1 MEQMHMRRLIL
12 SGTRWVSVFLLCLSP
27 LPWIVPQRSTEWL
40 ENSNS
45 KVESSPW
52 LEADQL
58 FRSDTRWLGG
68 DGAFSVDLGD
78 GRALWMF
85 GDSFVAK
92 KVGATR
98 RQSDFIRNSVAIQIG
113 HDPSHATI
121 KFYSAMRRG
130 NPSDFVPSEDEKWF
144 WPLQGIRLGDRLL
157 LFYMRMARDPNKNSL
172 GFQSLGW
179 NAFMVDNPDAEP
191 SKWKPRK
198 LDGPET
204 QGKMLV
210 GMSVI
215 RDGQHVYAYV
225 LDDVEH
231 HAYLLRWPV
240 SEAMAGRL
248 SSPRWWC
255 GASDGWQENPA
266 HRQIVIRDAG
276 SDFSVQRVP
285 HGVGFIEVN
294 TAGFGATTIVFR
306 RAPCPEG
313 TWSKPQKLY
322 RPPESDAPD
331 AFVYGGKAHP
341 ELSGADLIVTYTANG
356 SDERL
361 ATDMSIYF
369 PRFVRVTF
377 SKELT
382 SRRAG
387 VATLTSDSDLGWPT
401 LSERVGRAS
410 LQPHAAPSFQTNG
423 RLRSGLN
430 IFWMYRSDARE
441 TAEVDLVQRQDVPDA
456 MNDH

>member
-1 MEQMHMRRLIL
+1 MELMQMRRLIFG
-12 SGTRWVSVFLLCLSP
+12 GTRWVSAFFLCLTP
-27 LPWIVPQRSTEWL
+27 VQWFIPECSTEWR
-40 ENSNS
+40 EDSSS
-45 KVESSPW
+45 KVESTSWP
-52 LEADQL
+52 EADRL
-58 FRSDTRWLGG
+58 FRSDQRWLGG

-78 GRALWMF
+78 GRVLWMF

-92 KVGATR
+92 KGGATR
-98 RQSDFIRNSVAIQIG
+98 RQSAFVRNSVAIQTG
-113 HDPSHATI
+113 YDPSHTTI

-130 NPSDFVPSEDEKWF
+130 NPIDFALSEGETWF
-144 WPLQGIRLGDRLL
+144 WPLHGIRLENRLL

-191 SKWKPRK
+191 SKWKLRR

-210 GMSVI
+210 GMSVV
-215 RDGQHVYAYV
+215 RDGDHVYTYV
-225 LDDVEH
+225 LNDVEH

-240 SEAMAGRL
+240 SEAAARQL
-248 SSPRWWC
+248 HSPQWWC
-255 GASDGWQENPA
+255 GAGEGWQENPA
-266 HRQIVIRDAG
+266 HRQIVIRNAG
-276 SDFSVQRVP
+276 SDFSVQRDP

-306 RAPCPEG
+306 RAQHPEG
-313 TWSKPQKLY
+313 TWSEPQKLY

-341 ELSGADLIVTYTANG
+341 ELSGADLIVTYAANG

-377 SKELT
+377 SK
-382 SRRAG
+382 
-387 VATLTSDSDLGWPT
+387 DL
-401 LSERVGRAS
+401 A
-410 LQPHAAPSFQTNG
+410 NG
-423 RLRSGLN
+423 RR
-430 IFWMYRSDARE
+430 MA
-441 TAEVDLVQRQDVPDA
+441 QP
-456 MNDH
+456 